1 MKPERDARGK
11 TNRSLT
17 AKLFMFALGSFGF
30 GFALV
35 PLYNVLCAV
44 TGQGDQS
51 ALARAAVVTEH
62 PDLSR
67 LVTVDFLTDVAA
79 NGNWEFH
86 PVVKTIQVHPGQLYL
101 THFYAHNLMGHD
113 TVGAGR
119 TEYLALEGGGLVS
132 QDRVFLLLAA
142 AFHRQRG
149 TGDAGALLRR
159 SGAAEVHRSSD
170 AGVHV
175 LRFLDNDQTREMTM
189 AQAHAPDTSHYYVPH
204 DSHWPIVGRSRCSRS
219 WRAR

>member
-1 MKPERDARGK
+1 MSLERDARGK

-62 PDLSR
+62 PDASR
-67 LVTVDFLTDVAA
+67 TVTVDFLTDVPS

-86 PVVKTIQVHPGQLYL
+86 PMVKTMQVHPGELYL

-113 TVGAGR
+113 TI
-119 TEYLALEGGGLVS
+119 
-132 QDRVFLLLAA
+132 
-142 AFHRQRG
+142 
-149 TGDAGALLRR
+149 
-159 SGAAEVHRSSD
+159 
-170 AGVHV
+170 
-175 LRFLDNDQTREMTM
+175 
-189 AQAHAPDTSHYYVPH
+189 AQAVPDISPSKAATWFRKTECFCFSPQKFSVNQERVMPVRFFVDPALPKYIDRLTLTYTFYDTSTMVKPEK
-204 DSHWPIVGRSRCSRS
+204 
-219 WRAR
+219 